1 MTQVNEAVRAHL
13 HTVASEIRRRDA
25 DTLLELMARITGE
38 EPRMWGPSIIGFGS
52 YHYRYASGREGDA
65 PAAGFSPR
73 KAATSVYLPD
83 GIDTYAKQLAR
94 LGEHKAGIG
103 CLYLK
108 DLAKIDLEVLE
119 SIITESYRAVT
130 VGTFGHRASES
141 QTEQRK

>member
-1 MTQVNEAVRAHL
+1 MRETGEAVRAHL
-13 HTVASEIRRRDA
+13 DTVASKTRRRDA

-52 YHYRYASGREGDA
+52 YHYKYASGREGDA
-65 PAAGFSPR
+65 PASGFSPR

-83 GIDTYAKQLAR
+83 GIGTYTEQLAH
-94 LGEHKAGIG
+94 LGEHNAGVG

-108 DLAKIDLEVLE
+108 DLAKTDLEVLE

-130 VGTFGHRASES
+130 AGMFGQRAADSR
-141 QTEQRK
+141 TEQRK

>member
-1 MTQVNEAVRAHL
+1 MRAHL
-13 HTVASEIRRRDA
+13 DTVASKTRRRDA

-52 YHYRYASGREGDA
+52 YHYKYASGREGDA

-73 KAATSVYLPD
+73 KAAASVYLPD
-83 GIDTYAKQLAR
+83 GIGTYTEQLAR
-94 LGEHKAGIG
+94 LGEHKTGVG

-130 VGTFGHRASES
+130 AGMFGQRAADSR
-141 QTEQRK
+141 TEQRK

>member
-1 MTQVNEAVRAHL
+1 MNGLDEAVRAHL
-13 HTVASEIRRRDA
+13 DTVASKTRRRDA

-52 YHYRYASGREGDA
+52 YHYKYASGREGDA

-83 GIDTYAKQLAR
+83 GIGTYTEQLAR
-94 LGEHKAGIG
+94 LGEHKTGVG

-130 VGTFGHRASES
+130 AGMFGQRAADSR
-141 QTEQRK
+141 TEQRK